1 MAEIKVT
8 VSDTQVKCLEY
19 AAYSVQDWCDNAIH
33 NRARIAQEEIIA
45 ALVAHCNANSIAL
58 AVGTDAQVT
67 QAFELKV
74 VDTAK
79 NVSDAA
85 EKDIAESKTS
95 SE

>member
-33 NRARIAQEEIIA
+33 NRARIAQDEIIA
-45 ALVAHCNANSIAL
+45 ALVAHCNEKGIAL
-58 AVGTDAQVT
+58 AVGTDKQVA

-79 NVSDAA
+79 NVSDS
-85 EKDIAESKTS
+85 IKTG
-95 SE
+95 E

>member
-33 NRARIAQEEIIA
+33 NRARIAQDEIIA
-45 ALVAHCNANSIAL
+45 KLVEHCNANSIAL
-58 AVGTDAQVT
+58 AVGTDKQVAQ
-67 QAFELKV
+67 AYELKI

-79 NVSDAA
+79 NVSDSLKLP
-85 EKDIAESKTS
+85 E
-95 SE
+95 